1 MAARAWWGWSW
12 VAACALLSCQ
22 SSKSGPPDGGGDEAT
37 LNRTAA
43 PNPIPAENARPGDSS
58 WLSAGREASAGQVE
72 VYLSTDTG
80 EAGDTISAKV
90 SSDAAVTATIFRLGY
105 YQGTGARK
113 IWTGGPFN
121 AQRQATCPLSTPT
134 ALIECTWQETFS
146 FQISADWVSGLY
158 LLKVERADGLRR
170 FAPFVVRDHR
180 AAELLFQ
187 AAFNDYQAYNTWGG
201 ESLYVD
207 ASGTMPKG
215 RANEVS
221 FNRPFRDGEGSGQ
234 MLRWEYWL
242 VKLLERDGYD
252 VTYSTNLDFSRYR
265 DVLGGIG
272 AFVFGGH
279 DEYWT
284 AEERD
289 QVDAAIRAGTSVA
302 YFGANGAYQR
312 IRFRADSAGKSLRT
326 IVCFKNEP
334 TRDPIPNS
342 TIRFRDPPNAKP
354 ENQLFGSM
362 YDSWEL
368 VPFPMLV
375 GNPSHWLFQG
385 TGLNA
390 GDLLP
395 GLVGYEFDR
404 AFPDLNTPA
413 GASVIMESAVV
424 SAEGVPSVSDVMVRN
439 VAAGTIVFSAGSI
452 FWPIALSSDQTV
464 ADGRVV
470 RMTEN
475 VLEQALAHRRAA
487 RPLPP
492 SGSERPLEFPTDAQ
506 WAQSV
511 DAFAGVVGSAAPADG
526 PGPAAQFSGPTGLA
540 VTATGQVIVADT
552 RSNRIRLIGTDAS
565 RTVSTVAGTGELGN
579 TDGPGAQAR
588 FRAPTGVA
596 AGSAGI
602 FVADSD
608 NHVIR
613 QIQLNPPT
621 WTVSTYAG
629 VPRSPGYA
637 DGAAATAK
645 FNRPTAIAIDGQG
658 NLCVTE
664 QAGQRIRMISA
675 ATQQVTTLAG
685 SGQTGFADAASGLQA
700 QFNGPSAI
708 TLAPDGAVYVI
719 DSANRRIR
727 RIAPDSSHAVT
738 TVAGGELPFG
748 YADGP
753 ASQARFRAQMG
764 LAMNSAGEL
773 LIADTANFRIRKLV
787 RPTDPTAHVYTIAG
801 SGKAGTNL
809 GPAGTA
815 DLAAPAGLAIL
826 PDRRILV
833 SDSFHNVIR
842 AITP

>member
-121 AQRQATCPLSTPT
+121 AQRQATCPLS
-134 ALIECTWQETFS
+134 
-146 FQISADWVSGLY
+146 
-158 LLKVERADGLRR
+158 KVARADGLRR

-342 TIRFRDPPNAKP
+342 TIGFRDPPNAKP

-413 GASVIMESAVV
+413 DASVIMESAVV

-492 SGSERPLEFPTDAQ
+492 SGSERPLEFP
-506 WAQSV
+506 
-511 DAFAGVVGSAAPADG
+511 AAPADG

-842 AITP
+842 AMTP